1 MLSRTNNLVA
11 KIKRALKRRI
21 DEKKRASELVLNY
34 NERSLSNKAL
44 SHRCLINNNCN
55 FVELYGDIKSADEG
69 DCAFLAIDFYDELA
83 RPTSCKQP
91 FHGLKSNDRY
101 ACYSYL
107 SKDKFKLLVKIPDN
121 ASSMSFRISSRK
133 NKEAV
138 LLPGTSL
145 FQFSLNFADDVSNT
159 IATFDS
165 LDSNSNIN
173 QKSIDNTLSQYK
185 DKHLRVLLSFLYDHY
200 KDLNYKI
207 AYHIGFNKLQITKS
221 LGLAQELKTL
231 LNFNGEMRELAKFI
245 DTVNTMEIPGW
256 KMSSRRINDD
266 IDKMDNGFSFDE
278 TGERKYPKSNV
289 AFYLLHNSL
298 PYNSGGYATRTHGLL
313 KCLNNSG
320 YDVHGVSRPGFP
332 SDHKKYISKDL
343 PDVIPEKDTIDNVDY
358 LRCDQKTRKSS
369 LTISEYV
376 DAYSDQLIK
385 LSDTHK
391 PSIIHAA
398 SNHPN
403 GLAAVKAAKK
413 LGIKSVYEVRGLWEI
428 TRLSRQDGWDNTEQ
442 YEFMAKM
449 EAEACIHADRVLT
462 ITHALKDIMIERGVD
477 KDKISV
483 VPNCVNVSD
492 FTPFK
497 EKNATLMNELSIKDS
512 DVVIGYIGS
521 IVNYEGLDDLI
532 KALHLLKS
540 QNVNNFKMLI
550 VGDGAYLSHI
560 VDLVNT
566 FKLQDRVIFTGRV
579 PHEQVDDYYSLVD
592 ITPFP
597 RKPFLVCEAVSP
609 LKPFEAM
616 ASGKAVLVSSCAAL
630 TEIVS
635 DGYNG
640 VVFEK
645 GNVDSFANKLR
656 ELIEDPALRQKLSRN
671 GYEWVVKNRDWT
683 YSAGIIDNVY
693 QELLAEQ

>member
-1 MLSRTNNLVA
+1 MMFTVSVVPVFLV
-11 KIKRALKRRI
+11 
-21 DEKKRASELVLNY
+21 
-34 NERSLSNKAL
+34 
-44 SHRCLINNNCN
+44 
-55 FVELYGDIKSADEG
+55 
-69 DCAFLAIDFYDELA
+69 
-83 RPTSCKQP
+83 
-91 FHGLKSNDRY
+91 
-101 ACYSYL
+101 
-107 SKDKFKLLVKIPDN
+107 
-121 ASSMSFRISSRK
+121 
-133 NKEAV
+133 
-138 LLPGTSL
+138 
-145 FQFSLNFADDVSNT
+145 
-159 IATFDS
+159 
-165 LDSNSNIN
+165 
-173 QKSIDNTLSQYK
+173 
-185 DKHLRVLLSFLYDHY
+185 
-200 KDLNYKI
+200 
-207 AYHIGFNKLQITKS
+207 IT
-221 LGLAQELKTL
+221 
-231 LNFNGEMRELAKFI
+231 
-245 DTVNTMEIPGW
+245 
-256 KMSSRRINDD
+256 
-266 IDKMDNGFSFDE
+266 
-278 TGERKYPKSNV
+278 
-289 AFYLLHNSL
+289 
-298 PYNSGGYATRTHGLL
+298 
-313 KCLNNSG
+313 
-320 YDVHGVSRPGFP
+320 
-332 SDHKKYISKDL
+332 KKYISKDL

-376 DAYSDQLIK
+376 DTYSDQLIK
-385 LSDTHK
+385 LSDTYK

-532 KALHLLKS
+532 KALYLLKS
-540 QNVNNFKMLI
+540 QNINNFKMLI
-550 VGDGAYLSHI
+550 VGDGAYLSHV

-579 PHEQVDDYYSLVD
+579 PHEHVDDYYSLVD

-656 ELIEDPALRQKLSRN
+656 ELIEDPELRQKLSRN